1 MKLLYYLSYLTLLEM
16 AFESRL
22 NLLKVNNNDVT
33 DNVSIANFEQILL
46 IVLLFLLVTLNVFLA
61 SGLNRLPSIKKL
73 RLKE

>member
-1 MKLLYYLSYLTLLEM
+1 M